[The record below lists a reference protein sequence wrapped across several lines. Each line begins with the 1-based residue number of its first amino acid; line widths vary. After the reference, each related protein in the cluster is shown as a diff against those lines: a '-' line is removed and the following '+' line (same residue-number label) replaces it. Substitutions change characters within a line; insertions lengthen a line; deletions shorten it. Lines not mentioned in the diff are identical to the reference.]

1 MKRRWSNI
9 SYATKLW
16 ICFFLF
22 VCILMGLFSYSL
34 YRSYRKAG
42 LNTMQE
48 YNQKL
53 TNQIVRN
60 YEMIDDSIVNL
71 LSQKYSQ
78 PSVVKMIYQN
88 EIPDF
93 ERNAALSELGKEVSS
108 YPMYHSALL
117 YNNQA
122 NKISPIGI
130 SEARVPDVIAN
141 FYKGNEIPAMQTVPV
156 MVTKLDGSKELVF
169 SYYAFEYVT
178 NAGVMTG
185 AMVLNIET
193 RWIKELIEYP
203 DGKDIHFM
211 IVDQD
216 GRVILDNKND
226 NLFRTSLERDY
237 LTSVLAEHEGM
248 TFETKVDGKKQL
260 VTTQKISKTDW
271 TLICEQPFAVKYQEL
286 IRPIQINT
294 IWVLLAL
301 LALALLGTVLL
312 SRYIYRPVH
321 NLVLHAQT
329 LSTDAFHGDE
339 FSYLTRVLCSN
350 TAQSSQME
358 EMRKSIAEIKK
369 QNYFKLLLENGSLQ
383 EDDAQEFR
391 ECAAYVGSGIF
402 FAILLKVPDL
412 SVKLN
417 GITECWESWAKHLF
431 PSFELVP
438 MNEHEMM
445 VLIKE
450 EGSVN
455 LLRER
460 FLKEYTEFQKTVL
473 EKEKIPVSIF
483 VTDYCEYGKVNQL
496 YTEAQQIKKY
506 ELMYSVGCCLTTEII
521 HNNHDVD
528 DVAYPVSAANH
539 LLRVLRSGEM
549 EKTEEAF
556 DDFISKI
563 LRNDADNFRI
573 SLMRIALSIENL
585 YEEMNVH
592 KDPAVYTE
600 MGRLVKEVAGLSSL
614 EETQQCFNALFCL
627 VCRQKDSVAEG
638 KTRHSALI
646 RSVEDYILGS
656 FADPNLNL
664 EQTAEVFKMSPNYL
678 GKLFKDEMNLS
689 VSNYIT
695 AVRLNRSLVLL
706 NDTDYSIKEI
716 IEQIGFI
723 NESSFYKQFKKQFG
737 ITPKEYRV
745 NRVLVENIRKKDT
758 I

>member
-53 TNQIVRN
+53 IDQIVRN

-78 PSVVKMIYQN
+78 PSVVKMIYQD
-88 EIPDF
+88 EISDF

-122 NKISPIGI
+122 NQISPIGI
-130 SEARVPDVIAN
+130 SEARVSGIIAN
-141 FYKGNEIPAMQTVPV
+141 FYKGNEIPAMRTVPV
-156 MVTKLDGSKELVF
+156 MVTRLDGSKELVF

-185 AMVLNIET
+185 AMVLNIGT
-193 RWIKELIEYP
+193 GWIKELIERP
-203 DGKDIHFM
+203 DGKDIHFV

-216 GRVILDNKND
+216 GRVILDNKDN
-226 NLFRTSLERDY
+226 NLFRTVLEREY
-237 LTSVLAEHEGM
+237 LPGVLAEHEGM

-301 LALALLGTVLL
+301 LTLALIGTVLL

-329 LSTDAFHGDE
+329 LSTDTFHGDE
-339 FSYLTRVLCSN
+339 FSYLTKVLCSN
-350 TAQSSQME
+350 TTQSSQME

-369 QNYFKLLLENGSLQ
+369 KNYFKLLLENGSLQ
-383 EDDAQEFR
+383 EDDAPEFR
-391 ECAAYVGSGIF
+391 ECAAYVGSGTF
-402 FAILLKVPDL
+402 FAVLLKFPNLVTN
-412 SVKLN
+412 VN
-417 GITECWESWAKHLF
+417 RITACWESWAKDLF
-431 PSFELVP
+431 SSFESVP
-438 MNEHEMM
+438 MNEYEVM

-450 EGSVN
+450 EGTLK

-460 FLKEYTEFQKTVL
+460 FLKRYTDFQKIIW
-473 EKEKIPVSIF
+473 EKERIPVSIF
-483 VTDYCEYGKVNQL
+483 VTDYCEYGSVNQL
-496 YTEAQQIKKY
+496 YTETQQIKKY

-521 HNNHDVD
+521 QNNHDMDGAV
-528 DVAYPVSAANH
+528 YPVSSANH
-539 LLRVLRSGEM
+539 LLHVLRSGEI

-573 SLMRIALSIENL
+573 ALMRIALSIENL

-592 KDPAVYTE
+592 KDSTVYTE
-600 MGRLVKEVAGLSSL
+600 MRRLVKEVAGLSSM
-614 EETQQCFNALFCL
+614 EETQQCFNSLFHL
-627 VCRQKDSVAEG
+627 VCRQKDSIASG
-638 KTRHSALI
+638 RTKHSALI

-664 EQTAEVFKMSPNYL
+664 EQIAEVFKMSPNYL

-695 AVRLNRSLVLL
+695 AVRLNQSLVLL
-706 NDTDYSIKEI
+706 NDTDCSIKEI
-716 IEQIGFI
+716 IEHIGFI
-723 NESSFYKQFKKQFG
+723 NESSFYKQFKKQYG

-745 NRVLVENIRKKDT
+745 NRVLVENIRKKDS